1 MLQYANH
8 AMIKLLHFSDL
19 HLGVENYGRLDPA
32 TGLSTRLGDFL
43 RSFDSVV
50 DYALGEDVDVVV
62 FCGDAYQ
69 TVHPSPTN
77 QREFAR
83 RIRRLSE
90 AGIPVFLLV
99 GNHDLPLSTGKATST
114 EIFGTLEVP
123 NVFVADTV
131 GTHHIDTRSGR
142 LQIVALPW
150 PIRSHFLAKTQL
162 RGLTTDRINDKL
174 AKAVTKLVS
183 KEIENLDPELPA
195 VLAAHVTV
203 FGAETSYGT
212 GTSVFR
218 GQDVIIPQSLLAN
231 PAFDYVALGH
241 LHRHQIVRK
250 EHPPAVYSGSIERLD
265 FGEEGE
271 QKGFVLVQLEKG
283 ATQFEFLPLQVR
295 DFLTIEVEA
304 KSEDPTAE
312 VLESIAAHDISDK
325 VIRLIVH
332 MTPEQEPLLRDNEV
346 LRTLAGAFHVASVI
360 KDVDRPVRL
369 RIGGRNYEEM
379 TTRQILETY
388 FRAKQVPRERAK
400 VLLRHAE
407 LLLEELD

>member
-1 MLQYANH
+1 
-8 AMIKLLHFSDL
+8 MIKLLHFSDL

-43 RSFDSVV
+43 RSLDSVV
-50 DYALGEDVDVVV
+50 DCALGEDVDVVV
-62 FCGDAYQ
+62 FCGDAYH

-90 AGIPVFLLV
+90 AGIQVFLLV
-99 GNHDLPLSTGKATST
+99 GNHDLPLSTGKAAST

-123 NVFVADTV
+123 NVLVADTV

-162 RGLTTDRINDKL
+162 RGLTTEQINDEL
-174 AKAVTKLVS
+174 AKAVTELVN
-183 KEIENLDPELPA
+183 KEIETLDPELPA
-195 VLAAHVTV
+195 VLAAHITV
-203 FGAETSYGT
+203 FGAETSYGARS
-212 GTSVFR
+212 SVWL
-218 GQDVIIPQSLLAN
+218 GQEVTIPQSLLASS
-231 PAFDYVALGH
+231 AFDYVALGH

-250 EHPPAVYSGSIERLD
+250 AHPPAVYSGSIERLD

-271 QKGFVLVQLEKG
+271 QKGFVLVQLDKG
-283 ATQFEFLPLQVR
+283 VTEFEFVPLQVR
-295 DFLTIEVEA
+295 DFLTIEV
-304 KSEDPTAE
+304 KPKGEDPTAE

-325 VIRLIVH
+325 VVRLFIH

-346 LRTLAGAFHVASVI
+346 LRTLAGAFHVAAMV
-360 KDVDRPVRL
+360 KDVERPVRL
-369 RIGGRNYEEM
+369 RIGSRNYQEM

-388 FRAKQVPRERAK
+388 FRAQQVPQERAK

-407 LLLEELD
+407 ELLADLD

>member
-1 MLQYANH
+1 
-8 AMIKLLHFSDL
+8 MITLLHFSDL
-19 HLGVENYGRLDPA
+19 HLGVENYGRLDPT

-43 RSFDSVV
+43 RSLDGVV
-50 DYALGEDVDVVV
+50 DYALDEEVDAVV

-99 GNHDLPLSTGKATST
+99 GNHDLPLSTGKAAST

-123 NVFVADTV
+123 NVFVADTI
-131 GTHHIDTRSGR
+131 GTHQIDTRSGR

-162 RGLTTDRINDKL
+162 RGLTTEQINGEL
-174 AKAVTKLVS
+174 AEAVTKLVN
-183 KEIENLDPELPA
+183 KEIESLDPESPT
-195 VLAAHVTV
+195 VLAAHITV
-203 FGAETSYGT
+203 FGT

-218 GQDVIIPQSLLAN
+218 GQDVIIPQSLLAS
-231 PAFDYVALGH
+231 PSFDYVALGH

-250 EHPPAVYSGSIERLD
+250 AQPPAVYSGSIERLD

-271 QKGFVLVQLEKG
+271 EKGFVLVQLDKG
-283 ATQFEFLPLQVR
+283 ATQFEFVPLQVR
-295 DFLTIEVEA
+295 DFLTIEVKIEG
-304 KSEDPTAE
+304 EDPTTE
-312 VLESIAAHDISDK
+312 VLESIANHDISDK
-325 VIRLIVH
+325 VVRLVVH
-332 MTPEQEPLLRDNEV
+332 MTQEQEPLLRDNEV
-346 LRTLAGAFHVASVI
+346 LRTLAGAFHVASVV
-360 KDVDRPVRL
+360 KDVERPVRL
-369 RIGGRNYEEM
+369 RIGDRNYEEM

-388 FRAKQVPRERAK
+388 FRAKQVPQERAK

-407 LLLEELD
+407 SLLEELD